1 MGDRRRF
8 WWIMVREMRD
18 EGQQR
23 WESGPAREVCMWGA
37 GARPGQG
44 PQEHSRGQKQGP
56 AKSERTQVDVRVL
69 LGSTVTFYP
78 GMQRPADTGQQC
90 VGCSLGPASPPPPS
104 GSWFSRIAAN
114 CFDWLA
120 QECTKVS
127 QWPGHQNKNLICATW
142 NPATCKSHNIRAWRP
157 GEWGRLD
164 DKCCCSLFWKTTK
177 DRAGCGEAGDG
188 LCSGWLITQP
198 HHPATAHNIREIQ
211 TFWEMMVCQNSKYS
225 NINSFSR
232 VGAKNRWQYFAIL
245 RMCSCVFC
253 NCRDWAGMIRWRVPI
268 ISRPGP
274 RSQSRAGCWAAD
286 SWATPGNFATCKKVA
301 KYCRPTT

>member
-142 NPATCKSHNIRAWRP
+142 NPATCKSHNIRAWRV
-157 GEWGRLD
+157 
-164 DKCCCSLFWKTTK
+164 
-177 DRAGCGEAGDG
+177 GEAWWQMLLFSVLENNKRQSRVWGGWWWSLLRMAHYPASSPRHSSQYQRDSNILRDG
-188 LCSGWLITQP
+188 LPELKILKYQLIFKGWCKKPL
-198 HHPATAHNIREIQ
+198 A
-211 TFWEMMVCQNSKYS
+211 
-225 NINSFSR
+225 
-232 VGAKNRWQYFAIL
+232 
-245 RMCSCVFC
+245 VFC
-253 NCRDWAGMIRWRVPI
+253 NIANV
-268 ISRPGP
+268 
-274 RSQSRAGCWAAD
+274 
-286 SWATPGNFATCKKVA
+286 
-301 KYCRPTT
+301 